1 MFATGGQQEPAIQS
15 NKRLQKRK
23 GRKKYKR
30 LLDRIGKIIAEN
42 WKEKQ
47 IDYWREIEK
56 QHLKTLGENRK
67 KARKIQERTKRLK
80 YKREQEIIGRKKI
93 KKPTGES

>member
-1 MFATGGQQEPAIQS
+1 MFATGGQQEAIQS
-15 NKRLQKRK
+15 DKRLQKRK
-23 GRKKYKR
+23 ERKKYKS

-67 KARKIQERTKRLK
+67 KAQKIQERAKRLK